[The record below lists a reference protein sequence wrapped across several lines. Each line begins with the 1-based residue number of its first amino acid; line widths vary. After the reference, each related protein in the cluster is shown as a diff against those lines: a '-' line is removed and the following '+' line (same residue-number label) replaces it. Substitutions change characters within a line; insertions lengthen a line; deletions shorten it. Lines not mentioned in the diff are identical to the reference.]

1 LSSRFRVVGEV
12 PAVVAATRSPLDAAL
27 RAWAQES
34 APPGRALEVRGRG
47 RVLVMGAAADALPAG
62 HALAAGTAVTVLAVD
77 GTAAASGE
85 SGEVPFSVVTDRPA
99 GLRGHFGAWTVPL
112 RGGEVLEADAILDLT
127 RDPPA
132 VQAPELRQGYERCD
146 PRNRRA
152 LAAALEAVADCGGA
166 FEHPLYV
173 DVRSEYCA
181 HARSQIQGCTRC
193 LDLCPP
199 GALAPAG
206 DHVALDPLVCAG
218 CGLCT
223 AACPTGTLRYDL
235 PAEEASLRRLRAALR
250 AWHGAAG
257 QAPFVLLHGD
267 GFGAE
272 LLEATGQ
279 LEGGVPSGWLPIPMG
294 VVSQTGA
301 DMLAMALAW
310 GAAYVVCVSNPAR
323 PDTHRPIDDQ
333 IAIVNAITEPLG
345 FGARAAQAVT
355 ADPDALRAM
364 LQAVEGAADWPAAEF
379 LPLGERRAGAL
390 QAVRHLHAHAPNA
403 PDTIVLPQGAPFG
416 AVEVDPDA
424 CTLCLACVGAC
435 PTGAL
440 QADPDTPR
448 LSFQEEACVQ
458 CGLCRATCPERA
470 ITLHPRLQP
479 ALGPGARRTLH
490 EEPPFACV
498 SCGKPFGV
506 RQSIERTLDR
516 LAGHPMLA
524 ADPRLARRVK
534 MCADCRV
541 IDQFRDASAAG
552 ERARPRVRTTDDYR
566 PGPGTAEDGKP
577 PDGGRK

>member
-1 LSSRFRVVGEV
+1 MVT
-12 PAVVAATRSPLDAAL
+12 ATRSPLDAAL
-27 RAWAQES
+27 SAWAQQPV
-34 APPGRALEVRGRG
+34 PPGRALEVRGQG
-47 RVLVMGAAADALPAG
+47 RVLIMGAAADALPAG
-62 HALAAGTAVTVLAVD
+62 HALAAGNSVTVLATD
-77 GTAAASGE
+77 GTAAGIEDA
-85 SGEVPFSVVTDRPA
+85 GEVPFPVVTDRPA
-99 GLRGHFGAWTVPL
+99 SLRGHFGAWTVTL
-112 RGGEVLEADAILDLT
+112 RGGQVLEADAVLDLT
-127 RDPPA
+127 RDPA
-132 VQAPELRQGYERCD
+132 VIQAPELRQGYERCD
-146 PRNRRA
+146 PRNPGA
-152 LAAALEAVADCGGA
+152 LTTALRAVANCGGA

-181 HARSQIQGCTRC
+181 HARSRIQGCTRC
-193 LDLCPP
+193 LDLCPL

-235 PAEEASLRRLRAALR
+235 PAEEASLQRLQAALQ
-250 AWHGAAG
+250 AWNGSAG
-257 QAPFVLLHGD
+257 HAPFLLLHGD

-272 LLEATGQ
+272 LVAATQQ
-279 LEGGVPSGWLPIPMG
+279 LEGGDLSGWLPISFG
-294 VVSQTGA
+294 VVSLTSA
-301 DMLAMALAW
+301 DVLAMALAW

-333 IAIVNAITEPLG
+333 IAIVNAITEALG
-345 FGARAAQAVT
+345 FGARAAQVTT
-355 ADPDALRAM
+355 ADPDALLAM
-364 LQAVEGAADWPAAEF
+364 LQTVEGTADWPVAEF

-390 QAVRHLHAHAPNA
+390 QAIRHLHAHAPSA
-403 PDTIVLPQGAPFG
+403 PGTIVLPKNAPFG

-448 LSFQEEACVQ
+448 LGFQEEACVQ
-458 CGLCRATCPERA
+458 CGLCRATCPESA

-479 ALGPGARRTLH
+479 ALGPGTRRTLH
-490 EEPPFACV
+490 EEQPFACV

-506 RQSIERTLDR
+506 RQSIERTLER

-524 ADPRLARRVK
+524 ADSRLARRVK

-541 IDQFRDASAAG
+541 IDQFRDASEGG

-566 PGPGTAEDGKP
+566 PGPGAAEGDKSSG
-577 PDGGRK
+577 GGRK

>member
-1 LSSRFRVVGEV
+1 M
-12 PAVVAATRSPLDAAL
+12 VAATHSPLDAAL
-27 RAWAQES
+27 RAWAQEP

-47 RVLVMGAAADALPAG
+47 RVLVMGAVADALPAG
-62 HALAAGTAVTVLAVD
+62 HALAAVSAVTVLAID
-77 GTAAASGE
+77 GPVPGSEEAGE
-85 SGEVPFSVVTDRPA
+85 IPFPVVTDRPA
-99 GLRGHFGAWTVPL
+99 RFQGHFGAWTVTL
-112 RGGEVLEADAILDLT
+112 RDGQVLEADAVLDLS

-132 VQAPELRQGYERCD
+132 IPAPELRQGYERCD
-146 PRNRRA
+146 PRNPRA
-152 LAAALEAVADCGGA
+152 LAAALQAVADCEGA

-181 HARSQIQGCTRC
+181 HARSRIQGCTRC

-235 PAEEASLRRLRAALR
+235 PAEEASLRRLRAALQ
-250 AWHGAAG
+250 AWNHSAG
-257 QAPFVLLHGD
+257 RAPFLLLHGD

-272 LLEATGQ
+272 LMEATQQ
-279 LEGGVPSGWLPIPMG
+279 LEGGVPSGWLPVSLG
-294 VVSQTGA
+294 VVSQAGA
-301 DMLAMALAW
+301 DVLTMALAW
-310 GAAYVVCVSNPAR
+310 GAAYVVCVSDPAR

-333 IAIVNAITEPLG
+333 IAIVNAITEALG
-345 FGARAAQAVT
+345 LGARAAQVVT
-355 ADPDALRAM
+355 ADPDVLLAR
-364 LQAVEGAADWPAAEF
+364 LQAVEGAADWPVAEF

-390 QAVRHLHAHAPNA
+390 QAIRHLHAHAPSP
-403 PDTIVLPQGAPFG
+403 PDTVVLPNGAPFG

-458 CGLCRATCPERA
+458 CGLCRATCPESA
-470 ITLHPRLQP
+470 ITLHPRLHLS
-479 ALGPGARRTLH
+479 LGPGARRTLH
-490 EEPPFACV
+490 EEQPFACV

-506 RQSIERTLDR
+506 RQSIERTLER

-541 IDQFRDASAAG
+541 IDQFRDAPADG
-552 ERARPRVRTTDDYR
+552 ERPRPRVRTTDDYR
-566 PGPGTAEDGKP
+566 PGPGTAAGGKP
-577 PDGGRK
+577 SDGGRK

>member
-1 LSSRFRVVGEV
+1 M
-12 PAVVAATRSPLDAAL
+12 VAATRSPLDAAL
-27 RAWAQES
+27 RAWTQEP

-62 HALAAGTAVTVLAVD
+62 HALAVRNTVTVLATD
-77 GTAAASGE
+77 GASAGIAGAGE
-85 SGEVPFSVVTDRPA
+85 APFPVVTDQPA
-99 GLRGHFGAWTVPL
+99 RLRGHFGAWALTL
-112 RGGEVLEADAILDLT
+112 RGGEVLEADAVLDLT
-127 RDPPA
+127 RDPP
-132 VQAPELRQGYERCD
+132 VIQVPELRRGYERCD
-146 PRNRRA
+146 PRNPRA
-152 LAAALEAVADCGGA
+152 LTAALDAVANCEGM

-181 HARSQIQGCTRC
+181 HARSRIEGCTRC

-235 PAEEASLRRLRAALR
+235 PAEEASLRRLRAAMQ
-250 AWHGAAG
+250 AWNGAARD
-257 QAPFVLLHGD
+257 APFLLLHGD

-272 LLEATGQ
+272 LVEATRQ
-279 LEGGVPSGWLPIPMG
+279 LEGGIPSRWLPVSLG
-294 VVSQTGA
+294 VASQTGA
-301 DMLAMALAW
+301 DLLAMTLAW

-323 PDTHRPIDDQ
+323 PDTHRPIEDQ
-333 IAIVNAITEPLG
+333 IAIVNAITEALG
-345 FGARAAQAVT
+345 FGARAVQVAT
-355 ADPDALRAM
+355 ADPDALQTK
-364 LQAVEGAADWPAAEF
+364 LLTVEGAADWPAAEF

-390 QAVRHLHAHAPNA
+390 QAVRHLHAHAPSP
-403 PDTIVLPQGAPFG
+403 PDTIVLPKDAPFG
-416 AVEVDPDA
+416 TVEVDPDA

-448 LSFQEEACVQ
+448 LGFQEDACVQ
-458 CGLCRATCPERA
+458 CGLCRATCPESA

-479 ALGPGARRTLH
+479 ALVPGARRTLH
-490 EEPPFACV
+490 EEQPFACV

-506 RQSIERTLDR
+506 RQSIERTLER

-552 ERARPRVRTTDDYR
+552 DRPRPRVRTTDDYR
-566 PGPGTAEDGKP
+566 RGTDAAEGDKP
-577 PDGGRK
+577 SNGRRK